1 MPKIQ
6 VNEQLV
12 IDVDKNFFS
21 LPQAE
26 KDKIVDDAVTQDAI
40 SGTGKAFAS
49 GLLFNFRDEIV
60 AALSEPSAAVSAM
73 MGDDEAGAP
82 YRKELTRQRALESAF
97 RQQYPITSTVAEIGG
112 GLIAPAGA
120 LGQIARA
127 PTIGGRLIKGM
138 GAGAVLGGLAGAGAG
153 EEGERIERAQL
164 GAGVGA
170 VAAPI
175 AMAAVP
181 ATKFVAKPLIQTAG
195 RLTEAATRTPQGRAA
210 RMIARRL
217 KEAGVTGAAL
227 EALKK
232 SPKPETLADID
243 SAGIQSLSR
252 LVAQSGGR
260 GAELAKSLNARQF
273 GTENIKSAAERIEK
287 DLLDAGIPPQS
298 ALQAKSGLDKIKQE
312 VVSPLYREAHALE
325 VPMALRN
332 KLRPL
337 FDRPAVKQAVPSAQ
351 RLAANEGVPIKG
363 DAIDNLDFA
372 GFDYLQ
378 RALRQRADALY
389 RQGKSDDAIAVQN
402 IRNEFVDAMR
412 ASNKKFK
419 EAFDL
424 YGDTMGMERAL
435 DAGRKFRTIKDADE
449 LQATIGKMSEAEKHN
464 FRIGVAQE
472 IRNAI
477 ESAPSGRNV
486 ADVIAKSK
494 QQLRQ
499 IREVFPESG
508 AEKLEKALEA
518 ERIMAA
524 TRQRTLGGSQTFQ
537 TAAAAERAG
546 VEDLMATERVI
557 EGTKQGGIFGGL
569 AGAVQGRVQPALMG
583 VGARTSKALGDILF
597 ETEPAKRAA
606 AIQRVQ
612 DIGKLP
618 TMPIGRESIA
628 RRFARQAEGLPS
640 ALTRGL
646 LFDVPTTAVQ
656 EIYTNPQGLKYAIT
670 ERGATLL
677 GE

>member
-1 MPKIQ
+1 MPKIT
-6 VNEQLV
+6 VGDLSFE
-12 IDVDKNFFS
+12 VDKNFKN
-21 LPQAE
+21 LPQSE
-26 KDKIVDDAVTQDAI
+26 QDRIIEDAVTQDAI

-49 GLLFNFRDEIV
+49 GLLFNFRDEVV

-73 MGDDEAGAP
+73 LGDDEAGAP
-82 YRKELTRQRALESAF
+82 YRQELTRQRALESSF
-97 RQQYPITSTVAEIGG
+97 RQKYPVTSTVAEIGG

-120 LGQIARA
+120 LGQIAKA
-127 PTIGGRLIKGM
+127 PTIGGRLFKGM
-138 GAGAVLGGLAGAGAG
+138 GVGAGLGGLAGAGAG
-153 EEGERIERAQL
+153 EEGERIESAKVG
-164 GAGVGA
+164 GAVGA
-170 VAAPI
+170 VAAPV

-181 ATKFVAKPLIQTAG
+181 AAKFVAKPLIETAG
-195 RLTEAATRTPQGRAA
+195 RLTEAAVRTPQGRAA
-210 RMIARRL
+210 KMVARRL
-217 KEAGVTGAAL
+217 KEAGVTGSAL

-232 SPKPETLADID
+232 SPKPEAIADID

-260 GAELAKSLNARQF
+260 GSELAKNLNARQF
-273 GTENIKSAAERIEK
+273 GTEKIQSAAERIEQ
-287 DLLDAGIPPQS
+287 DLLDAGVPPQS
-298 ALQAKSGLDKIKQE
+298 AMQAKAGLDQIKQQT
-312 VVSPLYREAHALE
+312 VSPLYREAHALE

-332 KLRPL
+332 KLRPF
-337 FDRPAVKQAVPSAQ
+337 FDRPAVKQAIPSAQ

-378 RALRQRADALY
+378 RTLRQRADALY
-389 RQGKSDDAIAVQN
+389 RQGKSDDAQAVQA
-402 IRNEFVDAMR
+402 IRNEIVDAMK

-435 DAGRKFRTIKDADE
+435 DAGRKFRTVKDAGE
-449 LQATIGKMSEAEKHN
+449 LKATLGKMSEAEKHN

-477 ESAPSGRNV
+477 ENAPSGRNV

-494 QQLRQ
+494 QQLSQ
-499 IREVFPESG
+499 IKQVFPESG
-508 AEKLEKALEA
+508 AEKLEKALES

-524 TRQRTLGGSQTFQ
+524 TRQRAMGGSQTFQ
-537 TAAAAERAG
+537 TTAAAERAG
-546 VEDLMATERVI
+546 IEDLAASERIV
-557 EGTKQGGIFGGL
+557 EGTRQGGIFGGL

-583 VGARTSKALGDILF
+583 VGPRTSKALGEILF

-612 DIGKLP
+612 DAKKLP
-618 TMPIGRESIA
+618 TMPIGREPIA

-656 EIYTNPQGLKYAIT
+656 EIYTAPNGLKYAIT
-670 ERGATLL
+670 EQGATLL